1 LQLDHFHLLFS
12 SRFFSS
18 LIGALPNK
26 WLLAVRPDWIGLIPA
41 CDRVETRK
49 LQKTAKMVATGEL
62 DELSYGEESIKRQ
75 QDRKESFGCKVARW
89 IPLPGKQQKQ
99 TTSSSS

>member
-1 LQLDHFHLLFS
+1 
-12 SRFFSS
+12 

-49 LQKTAKMVATGEL
+49 LQKHSEDGG
-62 DELSYGEESIKRQ
+62 D
-75 QDRKESFGCKVARW
+75 W
-89 IPLPGKQQKQ
+89 
-99 TTSSSS
+99 